1 MSTHLNPLDLISRWA
16 IMNGAKALLLNLN
29 NLRARLPKPKRRLRI
44 GHNPDTTSMH
54 RHVSGLLLEKPLSP
68 MKLRDAFLVH
78 SFAEAG
84 ATNIDKHPCIVS
96 ASYFKSQASELIRFD
111 ILENTGII
119 RGTLL
124 LEPIE
129 EGVDSK
135 EKSAPPSI
143 HSGILSVMKS
153 MAPSGTYFDC
163 FRDVSTESARL
174 YTEVQF
180 SGLPGETITYDPPL
194 PIENIIVLAVLISSR
209 RFCEA
214 PKSHEKYWLVQTMW
228 EGLRRLKA
236 SQSDPPRETT
246 GEYVRVGPIFK
257 LTPMNGVFENY
268 ESELESYRKQITA
281 PQHVS
286 SEINTIVQPTNSN
299 YYTYLKLINLT
310 GAPPQKDD
318 IQEEIDQRK
327 REIAEKLKRSKQLEQ
342 ERERLALETK
352 RIEEILR
359 GLNRSDVASV

>member
-1 MSTHLNPLDLISRWA
+1 
-16 IMNGAKALLLNLN
+16 
-29 NLRARLPKPKRRLRI
+29 
-44 GHNPDTTSMH
+44 MH

-281 PQHVS
+281 PQH
-286 SEINTIVQPTNSN
+286 
-299 YYTYLKLINLT
+299 LINLT